1 MNLAQLRALAVSTG
15 FADPD
20 TAAAIAMAESGGN
33 PLAQG
38 DPPGPANATPN
49 GTSTSF
55 GLWQVHVPA
64 HPEYDPQSLLDP
76 NYNAK
81 AALAISSGG
90 TVWKWWSTFNPDPV
104 TGIRKYLQYMPAG
117 APAAAPATSTNPPP
131 VLNALLAIGATS
143 ILLSEIIRHG
153 GVVNAWHAAGRS
165 IRRYV

>member
-1 MNLAQLRALAVSTG
+1 VNLAQLRALAVSTG
-15 FADPD
+15 FEDPD

-38 DPPGPANATPN
+38 DPPGPADATPN

-104 TGIRKYLQYMPAG
+104 TGVPAYLQYLPAVHLARV
-117 APAAAPATSTNPPP
+117 APTLKLIAGVAAVSWVAA
-131 VLNALLAIGATS
+131 G
-143 ILLSEIIRHG
+143 IIRHG
-153 GVVNAWHAAGRS
+153 GIANAWHAAGRS
-165 IRRYV
+165 LRRYV